1 MSSSQPQ
8 AIKIWEP
15 QWTAFRQQHSR
26 WLGRHN
32 RSISLLNRS
41 TEVLYRL
48 PTTIRE
54 ILAKGTLHGRRILEQ
69 DDIDAEKD
77 FDALL
82 LDFYAEGVYQDQ
94 PIRYGYLQPPL
105 PLPSAAL
112 LQQAGLS
119 RRRKAVEKV
128 TAKVDDFQLRNKGYI
143 GRLVTD
149 PSFLRARD
157 ALRAVWLA
165 LSEYERPGLPLP
177 RTPMRFGSVS
187 KRVAD
192 FQALLSVFCD
202 RYGLQGMATWELP
215 EPLGP
220 LLSGNNW
227 PPHIINCRK
236 VLIALPSHFQ
246 VMDKDE
252 LLELIRDL
260 QKTEIHEAGL
270 DPTCV
275 APRSTESYAH
285 LLEIDHY
292 ERVVIGRYGQAP
304 RPKGFMTQLGKAVAT
319 HLDISSD
326 HFRSLHKAL
335 AAFKRGE
342 PHTGKWKH

>member
-1 MSSSQPQ
+1 MSSQPE
-8 AIKIWEP
+8 AIKIWGP

-26 WLGRHN
+26 WLGRHDK
-32 RSISLLNRS
+32 SVSVLHRS

-48 PTTIRE
+48 PATIRE
-54 ILAKGTLHGRRILEQ
+54 TLAMGAPHGRPILAPA
-69 DDIDAEKD
+69 DIAAEKE

-82 LDFYAEGVYQDQ
+82 VGFFAEGVYQDQ
-94 PIRYGYLQPPL
+94 PVSYRPLRPPPPL
-105 PLPSAAL
+105 PSERSLKQIGLKTKTKQVAKATAL
-112 LQQAGLS
+112 L
-119 RRRKAVEKV
+119 
-128 TAKVDDFQLRNKGYI
+128 DDFQLRNKGYV

-165 LSEYERPGLPLP
+165 LSEYERPCLPL
-177 RTPMRFGSVS
+177 RTTMHFGSVS
-187 KRVAD
+187 KGVAD
-192 FQALLSVFCD
+192 FQALLEVFCD

-215 EPLGP
+215 EPLEP
-220 LLSGNNW
+220 LLSGNTW

-252 LLELIRDL
+252 LIELIRDL
-260 QKTEIHEAGL
+260 QKTEIQAAGL

-304 RPKGFMTQLGKAVAT
+304 RPKGFMTQLGKALTA
-319 HLDISSD
+319 HLDIGAD
-326 HFRSLHKAL
+326 HFRSLHNAL

-342 PHTGKWKH
+342 PHTAKWRH